1 LYPNPKNKKKMRT
14 KIALITGGGRGLG
27 KDMALSIARKGID
40 VVLTYNSN
48 KNAADEVVKEIQ
60 TLGQKATAL
69 KLNVAEVSSFDG
81 FMAEL
86 QSSLK
91 SDFNVE
97 KIDFLINNGGYAVHT
112 PSFAETT
119 EAHFDELLNVHFK
132 GVFFF
137 TQKVLPI
144 LNDGGG
150 IVNISTGLTRVT
162 FVGRETYA
170 SMKAAVETLT
180 KYLAKELGSRN
191 IRANVVAPGAIATD
205 FGGGN
210 TRDNPQVQA
219 YLKSITAIP
228 RIGLADDI
236 GGIVAF
242 LCTNDAKW
250 ITGQRIEAS
259 GGMSL

>member
-1 LYPNPKNKKKMRT
+1 MKT
-14 KIALITGGGRGLG
+14 KIALVTGGGRGLG
-27 KDMALSIARKGID
+27 KDMALSIAKKGMD

-48 KNAADEVVKEIQ
+48 KDVANEVVREIQ
-60 TLGQKATAL
+60 AVGQKAIAV
-69 KLNVAEVSSFDG
+69 KLNVAELSSFDG
-81 FMAEL
+81 FILKLKGLMKSEL
-86 QSSLK
+86 G
-91 SDFNVE
+91 NE

-112 PSFAETT
+112 PSFAETK
-119 EAHFDELLNVHFK
+119 EAQFDELLNVHFK

-144 LNDGGG
+144 LNEGGG
-150 IVNISTGLTRVT
+150 IVNISTGLTRVA

-180 KYLAKELGSRN
+180 RYLAKELGSKN
-191 IRANVVAPGAIATD
+191 IRVNVVAPGAIATD

-242 LCTNDAKW
+242 LCTDDAKW

>member
-1 LYPNPKNKKKMRT
+1 MANN

-27 KDMALSIARKGID
+27 KDMALSIAKKGID
-40 VVLTYNSN
+40 VIVTYNSN
-48 KNAADEVVKEIQ
+48 RNAADDVVKQIQ
-60 TLGQKATAL
+60 ALGQKAITL
-69 KLNVAEVSSFDG
+69 MLNVADVASFDG
-81 FMAEL
+81 FMSDLLKTLKAE
-86 QSSLK
+86 
-91 SDFNVE
+91 FNVE
-97 KIDFLINNGGYAVHT
+97 KFDFLINNGGFAVNS

-119 EAHFDELLNVHFK
+119 EEQFDQLLNVHFK

-150 IVNISTGLTRVT
+150 IVNISTGLTRVS
-162 FVGRETYA
+162 FAGRGAYA
-170 SMKAAVETLT
+170 SMKSAVETLT
-180 KYLAKELGSRN
+180 KYLAKELGGRN
-191 IRANVVAPGAIATD
+191 IRANVVAPGAVATD

-210 TRDNPQVQA
+210 TRDNPQVQT

-228 RIGLADDI
+228 RIGQADDI

-242 LCTNDAKW
+242 LCTDDAKW
-250 ITGQRIEAS
+250 ITGQRIEVS

>member
-1 LYPNPKNKKKMRT
+1 MKS
-14 KIALITGGGRGLG
+14 KIALVTGGGGGLG
-27 KDMALSIARKGID
+27 KDMALSIAKKGMD

-48 KNAADEVVKEIQ
+48 KNAADVVIKEIEA
-60 TLGQKATAL
+60 LGQKAIAL
-69 KLNVAEVSSFDG
+69 KLNVAEVSNFDG
-81 FMAEL
+81 FLLEL
-86 QSSLK
+86 RSSLK
-91 SDFNVE
+91 SAFDNE
-97 KIDFLINNGGYAVHT
+97 KIDFLINNAGYAVQT

-119 EAHFDELLNVHFK
+119 EAQFDELLNVHFK

-150 IVNISTGLTRVT
+150 IINISTGLTRVA

-170 SMKAAVETLT
+170 TMKSAVETLT
-180 KYLAKELGSRN
+180 KYLAKELGARN

-242 LCTNDAKW
+242 LCTDDAKW